1 MQFETRRLS
10 IRPWQVNIDARHA
23 MDIYGDARVMAWVE
37 DGGRDTS
44 LRQVQGRLQRY
55 RDMSICGRKGV
66 GSWAVEQ
73 KDIGRVVGHV
83 MLRPLPDIKAVKT
96 QPAARLSE
104 DAEERCKTSGMA
116 TDYVEIGW
124 HFRPASWG
132 YGYAREA
139 AARVVQY
146 AFKELRLPLLI
157 AVTAPENRRSV
168 ALVERLGMEY
178 DGLTARY
185 YGGQSLLLY
194 KLFPAAAIA
203 LSQLEA
209 LEGQIS
215 QAQSSS
221 QHPHSILTASRL
233 DSPGAL

>member
-1 MQFETRRLS
+1 MQFETQRLI

-55 RDMSICGRKGV
+55 REMSICGRRGI

-83 MLRPLPDIKAVKT
+83 MLMPMPDIKAVKT
-96 QPAARLSE
+96 QPSARLDMGDE
-104 DAEERCKTSGMA
+104 DHRATYLTAKGVA

-124 HFRPASWG
+124 HFRPSSWG
-132 YGYAREA
+132 YGYATEA
-139 AARVVQY
+139 AARIVQY
-146 AFKELRLPLLI
+146 AFDELKLPLLLAI
-157 AVTAPENRRSV
+157 TASDNRRSV
-168 ALVERLGMEY
+168 ALIERLGMKF

-185 YGGQSLLLY
+185 YGGESLLLY
-194 KLFPAAAIA
+194 KLFPKDIA
-203 LSQLEA
+203 VV
-209 LEGQIS
+209 
-215 QAQSSS
+215 
-221 QHPHSILTASRL
+221 R
-233 DSPGAL
+233 SPS